1 MRKKR
6 TMEDE
11 NHETQS
17 VESEGGGKKNTNS
30 NKRKRKEQHTNT
42 RFKLCYSFLNCDNS
56 QILSGSRRLK
66 LHEIQVKKL
75 WIEINWEKWR
85 GKQQSRRVNN
95 SKVCIFSYFWCLSEG
110 KFRFFL
116 RNVKKI
122 HFIKMNKTEVEEVGR
137 KRERGETLSGEF
149 P

>member
-66 LHEIQVKKL
+66 LHEKQVKKKL
-75 WIEINWEKWR
+75 
-85 GKQQSRRVNN
+85 
-95 SKVCIFSYFWCLSEG
+95 
-110 KFRFFL
+110 
-116 RNVKKI
+116 
-122 HFIKMNKTEVEEVGR
+122 
-137 KRERGETLSGEF
+137 
-149 P
+149 